1 MEFFEN
7 LFKRNELQNT
17 NNDVNNE
24 SNMSNDESNQEEV
37 NQQND
42 KQSEDYEYDDNI
54 DFSEEI
60 ELKSHMNEEE
70 NFNDKYI
77 RNLLKRSDISLADY
91 KVYDK
96 VKNLY
101 MNILSDAV
109 QNVNKITFH
118 RGSNKVTE
126 SDMYLLEN
134 LNTQNMFGGN
144 YIGYC
149 DSNPG
154 QCSDFI
160 SNQQCGGGADQF
172 CDGQPSQC
180 GVGQQSAG
188 FLSFCDGH
196 PSQCGAQMQDGGF
209 MEFRGNKVLN
219 KSRGVMNRD
228 EFGKLVNEK
237 SNYQFSK
244 KALKK
249 LQEFVENEVVDYL
262 NKQKE
267 NLNNQQIFNNVK

>member
-17 NNDVNNE
+17 NDDVNNE
-24 SNMSNDESNQEEV
+24 YNHEEV
-37 NQQND
+37 SQQND
-42 KQSEDYEYDDNI
+42 KQSEDYESDDNI
-54 DFSEEI
+54 NFSEEI
-60 ELKSHMNEEE
+60 ELKSHMNEEKQ
-70 NFNDKYI
+70 FNDKYI
-77 RNLLKRSDISLADY
+77 RNLLKKSDISLADY

-126 SDMYLLEN
+126 SDMYLFEN
-134 LNTQNMFGGN
+134 LNTHNMSGGN

-180 GVGQQSAG
+180 GVSQQSGG

-196 PSQCGAQMQDGGF
+196 PSQCGVQDGGF
-209 MEFRGNKVLN
+209 MEFKGEKVLN

-228 EFGKLVNEK
+228 EFGKLANEK

-267 NLNNQQIFNNVK
+267 NPKNQKIFRNIE

>member
-7 LFKRNELQNT
+7 LFKRNELQNMNSNL
-17 NNDVNNE
+17 NNQNE
-24 SNMSNDESNQEEV
+24 SQSSENQS
-37 NQQND
+37 
-42 KQSEDYEYDDNI
+42 SEDINEIENYDSDSDI

-60 ELKSHMNEEE
+60 ELKSHMDEEE
-70 NFNDKYI
+70 EFNDKYI
-77 RNLLKRSDISLADY
+77 RNLLRRSDIRLADY

-96 VKNLY
+96 IKNLY
-101 MNILSDAV
+101 MNVLNDAV
-109 QNVNKITFH
+109 ENVNKITFH

-126 SDMYLLEN
+126 GDMYLMEN

-154 QCSDFI
+154 QC
-160 SNQQCGGGADQF
+160 GGAADQF

-180 GVGQQSAG
+180 GIGYQSGG

-196 PSQCGAQMQDGGF
+196 PTQCGSQVQDGGF
-209 MEFRGNKVLN
+209 MEFKGEQILN
-219 KSRGVMNRD
+219 KLRGVMNRD

-237 SNYQFSK
+237 SKYQFSK

-249 LQEFVENEVVDYL
+249 LQEFVENAVVDYV
-262 NKQKE
+262 
-267 NLNNQQIFNNVK
+267 NNQKSTQNEKIFNNIE

>member
-17 NNDVNNE
+17 NNKLHMTQNVVNEQE
-24 SNMSNDESNQEEV
+24 SIENRDSESDDE
-37 NQQND
+37 
-42 KQSEDYEYDDNI
+42 I
-54 DFSEEI
+54 DFINEI
-60 ELKSHMNEEE
+60 ELKSHIDEEDK
-70 NFNDKYI
+70 FNDKYI
-77 RNLLKRSDISLADY
+77 RNLLKRSGISLADY
-91 KVYDK
+91 KIYDK
-96 VKNLY
+96 VQNLY
-101 MNILSDAV
+101 MNILNETV

-126 SDMYLLEN
+126 ADMYLMEN
-134 LNTQNMFGGN
+134 LKRQNMFGGN

-154 QCSDFI
+154 QCGGDSY
-160 SNQQCGGGADQF
+160 SNQCGGTDVF

-180 GVGQQSAG
+180 GIGNLSGG

-196 PSQCGAQMQDGGF
+196 PTQCGTKVQNGGF
-209 MEFRGNKVLN
+209 KEFKDNKLLN

-228 EFGKLVNEK
+228 EFGKLADEK

-249 LQEFVENEVVDYL
+249 LQEFVENEVVEYL
-262 NKQKE
+262 NTQKKSQ
-267 NLNNQQIFNNVK
+267 NKKLFSDVK